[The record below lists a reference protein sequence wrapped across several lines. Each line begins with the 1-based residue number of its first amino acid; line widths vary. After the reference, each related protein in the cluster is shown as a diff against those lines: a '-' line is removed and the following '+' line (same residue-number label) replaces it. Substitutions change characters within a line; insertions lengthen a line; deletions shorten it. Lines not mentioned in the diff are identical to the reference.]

1 LERELESKRVGW
13 VPERLVVDDE
23 TALMQQRIV
32 DSELEWTIRLRGWM
46 DRKEVHHPLP
56 ICGIRTWI

>member
-1 LERELESKRVGW
+1 
-13 VPERLVVDDE
+13 VPERLVVVDE